1 MLRPTHWYYFF
12 PLRSSINIVLASA
25 EIEEVKPECKD
36 TTTTCQLWRTMC
48 SRKRSLRRH
57 SDVIVLDVNSAN
69 LFVKPL
75 QSQKIVAEKCPLT
88 CGVCQATPTA
98 APTTTAPTTMTTEE
112 VTRPTEESTSFS
124 CIDNPVCR
132 R

>member
-1 MLRPTHWYYFF
+1 MLRSTHWYVFV
-12 PLRSSINIVLASA
+12 LIRSSINIVLASA
-25 EIEEVKPECKD
+25 EIEEEKPECKD

-48 SRKRSLRRH
+48 SRKRSLQRH
-57 SDVIVLDVNSAN
+57 LDVIVFNLAN

-98 APTTTAPTTMTTEE
+98 AATTKAPTTMTTEE

-124 CIDNPVCR
+124 CIDNPVCKR
-132 R
+132 